1 MRGLT
6 ALGWVA
12 SMIGVGALVV
22 AFVGIFAALDAA
34 PF

>member
-1 MRGLT
+1 MRALT

-12 SMIGVGALVV
+12 SMIAVGAAIV
-22 AFVGIFAALDAA
+22 AFAGLFAALDAA